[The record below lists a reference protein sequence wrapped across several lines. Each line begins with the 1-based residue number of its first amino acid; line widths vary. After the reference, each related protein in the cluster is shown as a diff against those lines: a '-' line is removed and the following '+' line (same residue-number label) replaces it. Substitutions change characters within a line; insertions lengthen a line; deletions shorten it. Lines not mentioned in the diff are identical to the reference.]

1 MNSEKM
7 IKIYHNII
15 RGDEI
20 ILDAKKFTEIE
31 LQKIAGFVGTNKG
44 SVTLKNSNF
53 ISKHIITNISNMSK
67 QKVAFDYSINK

>member
-7 IKIYHNII
+7 MKIYHNII

-20 ILDAKKFTEIE
+20 ILDVRDFIAGD

-44 SVTLKNSNF
+44 SVTLKNS
-53 ISKHIITNISNMSK
+53 SCLPKHTVRNISNMSK
-67 QKVAFDYSINK
+67 QKVVFDYSSGK